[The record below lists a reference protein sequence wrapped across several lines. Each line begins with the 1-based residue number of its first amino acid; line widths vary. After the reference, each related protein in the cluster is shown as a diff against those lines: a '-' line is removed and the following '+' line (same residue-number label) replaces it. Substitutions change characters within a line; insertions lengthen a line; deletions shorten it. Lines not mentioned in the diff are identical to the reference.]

1 MEEGKSCHYLSAP
14 HPRLCLHARI
24 DSSLT
29 NIYMCVYKYIHTT
42 NTQTHTQS
50 HIENSMFLNTQTP
63 MFFRP
68 EIFDIFNDSI
78 DQKYQQEITTKLETR
93 TQ

>member
-1 MEEGKSCHYLSAP
+1 
-14 HPRLCLHARI
+14 
-24 DSSLT
+24 
-29 NIYMCVYKYIHTT
+29 
-42 NTQTHTQS
+42 
-50 HIENSMFLNTQTP
+50 MFLNTQTP